1 MKEIIIPNNRSDAIP
16 QQLLTLYSSFKNVG
30 KGEKVNFN
38 LEEVNWVFPLIILP
52 LSAYIYFTGSSFT
65 LGNFA
70 VKSYLDTIGFPKG
83 VDTVSMFEQQL
94 QKGKNFVPISILKKQ
109 AREQRERLETIFLEM
124 IYKILGNTK
133 GTENA
138 IYYPV
143 AEFVSNIFDHSKKD
157 EGFVFGQLYQSK
169 NFLDMCIV
177 DNGRGLSTAY
187 KEENKIILSD
197 EEAIKKALEGYS
209 TKPDKERGYGIRTS
223 IRVVCEALKGGF
235 VLLSG
240 SAAFLSI
247 ENKKTIVSLPNFY
260 WQGVIIAY
268 RIPKPMYPINITPY
282 IE

>member
-1 MKEIIIPNNRSDAIP
+1 MR
-16 QQLLTLYSSFKNVG
+16 
-30 KGEKVNFN
+30 
-38 LEEVNWVFPLIILP
+38 EVFLP
-52 LSAYIYFTGSSFT
+52 LSAYIYSTGSSFT
-65 LGNFA
+65 LGNSP
-70 VKSYLDTIGFPKG
+70 VKSYLDTMGFPKG
-83 VDTVSMFEQQL
+83 VDTVSLFEQQL

-177 DNGRGLSTAY
+177 DTGRGLSTAY
-187 KEENKIILSD
+187 KEENKVILSD

-247 ENKKTIVSLPNFY
+247 ENKKTIISLPNFY

-268 RIPKPMYPINITPY
+268 RIPKPMYPISIIHNVKY
-282 IE
+282 YVRF

>member
-1 MKEIIIPNNRSDAIP
+1 MREIIIPDNRSDAIP
-16 QQLLTLYSSFKNVG
+16 QQLLVLYNSFKNVS
-30 KGEKVNFN
+30 KNEKVNFN
-38 LEEVNWVFPLIILP
+38 LEEVSWVYPLIILP
-52 LSAYIYFTGSSFT
+52 LAAHLYSTGSAFNYDKS
-65 LGNFA
+65 A
-70 VKSYLDTIGFPKG
+70 VKPYLDTIGFPKG

-94 QKGKNFVPISILKKQ
+94 QKGKNFVPISVLKKQ
-109 AREQRERLETIFLEM
+109 AREQRERLETLFLEM
-124 IYKILGNTK
+124 VYKILGNTK
-133 GTENA
+133 GAENA

-143 AEFVSNIFDHSKKD
+143 AELVSNIFDHSKKE
-157 EGFVFGQLYQSK
+157 EGFVFGQLYKTK

-177 DNGRGLSTAY
+177 DSGRGLSKAY
-187 KEENKIILSD
+187 KEESNMVLSD

-240 SAAFLSI
+240 NSAFLSV
-247 ENKKTIVSLPNFY
+247 ENKKTIVNLPGFY

-268 RIPKPMYPINITPY
+268 RISRPSGAVDITSY